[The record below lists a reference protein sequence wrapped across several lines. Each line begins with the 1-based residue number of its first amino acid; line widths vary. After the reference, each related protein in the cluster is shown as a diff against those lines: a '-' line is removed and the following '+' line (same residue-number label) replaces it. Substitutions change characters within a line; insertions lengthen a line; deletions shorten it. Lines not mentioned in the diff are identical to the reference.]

1 MNERTIKFSYDEI
14 DLLIEA
20 MDKNVWKDIKWK
32 PITDEEI
39 ETILKT
45 S

>member
-1 MNERTIKFSYDEI
+1 MKEQTIKFTYNEI

-20 MDKNVWKDIKWK
+20 MDKDIWKDIKWK
-32 PITDEEI
+32 FVTEEEI
-39 ETILKT
+39 ESLLKT